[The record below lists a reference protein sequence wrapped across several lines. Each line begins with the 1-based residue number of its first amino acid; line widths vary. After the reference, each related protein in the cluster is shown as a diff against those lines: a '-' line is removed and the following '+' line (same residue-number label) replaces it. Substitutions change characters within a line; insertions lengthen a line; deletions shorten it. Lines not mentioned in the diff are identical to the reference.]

1 MDLRAPLRRAI
12 RCVGGEG
19 NEPTPHRTAT
29 NDPSPPLQA
38 GGGHNRVTFPRARF
52 HLGLS
57 QHGRTV
63 AGSTTLWRQSSG
75 SDPMDGSL
83 SDDTGQF
90 PHHLWGNHLF
100 LLVPGRRKRPQFFFA
115 GVSCSEGKTAYMRH
129 SHLIL
134 PGRRKCPRKFCGHF
148 RRFWARLATQPS
160 HAASSGTRELPI
172 FWPFSCPHKLPVGS
186 SKFV

>member
-38 GGGHNRVTFPRARF
+38 GGGHNRVTFPRARL

-75 SDPMDGSL
+75 SDPMNGSL
-83 SDDTGQF
+83 SDDTGQISSSF
-90 PHHLWGNHLF
+90 VGQPSVLTRAWAQETPAHFFCGRFLF
-100 LLVPGRRKRPQFFFA
+100 RRQNCIYASLALNSAWAQEMPAKNLRAFSAFL
-115 GVSCSEGKTAYMRH
+115 GKTGDSAQSRG
-129 SHLIL
+129 L
-134 PGRRKCPRKFCGHF
+134 
-148 RRFWARLATQPS
+148 
-160 HAASSGTRELPI
+160 
-172 FWPFSCPHKLPVGS
+172 VGY
-186 SKFV
+186 

>member
-1 MDLRAPLRRAI
+1 MSRPRIEPQQMTPLRPCR
-12 RCVGGEG
+12 R
-19 NEPTPHRTAT
+19 
-29 NDPSPPLQA
+29 
-38 GGGHNRVTFPRARF
+38 GGGIIESRSHVHASIWVYPSTAEPL
-52 HLGLS
+52 LGVPPC
-57 QHGRTV
+57 G
-63 AGSTTLWRQSSG
+63 GSHPAVTLWTAHCRMT
-75 SDPMDGSL
+75 PAKYH
-83 SDDTGQF
+83 
-90 PHHLWGNHLF
+90 PHLWGNHLF

-172 FWPFSCPHKLPVGS
+172 FSPFWGPPMLPGGS

>member
-38 GGGHNRVTFPRARF
+38 GGGHNRVTFPRARL

-75 SDPMDGSL
+75 SDPMNGSL
-83 SDDTGQF
+83 SDDTGHS
-90 PHHLWGNHLF
+90 PHHLSRSYFCLGAGNARNFFCGRFLF
-100 LLVPGRRKRPQFFFA
+100 RRQNCIYASLALNSAWAQEMPAKNLRAFSAFL
-115 GVSCSEGKTAYMRH
+115 GKTGDSAQSRG
-129 SHLIL
+129 L
-134 PGRRKCPRKFCGHF
+134 
-148 RRFWARLATQPS
+148 
-160 HAASSGTRELPI
+160 
-172 FWPFSCPHKLPVGS
+172 VGY
-186 SKFV
+186 